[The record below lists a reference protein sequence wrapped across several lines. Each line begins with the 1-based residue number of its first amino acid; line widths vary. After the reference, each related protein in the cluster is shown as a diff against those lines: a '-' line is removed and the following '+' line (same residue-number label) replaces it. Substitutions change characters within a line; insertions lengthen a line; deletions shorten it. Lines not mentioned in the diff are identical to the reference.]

1 MQKPLNK
8 RARKRL
14 RQQRESTE
22 AAERFR
28 FGLLAAAVLRRG
40 DAFEDIGFTVAD
52 VEVIPHFDGRPEDM
66 FAWLIFSNRE
76 EAEAAKLAS
85 AQLEV
90 RARALL
96 AEGGFPAD
104 ALPSFGL
111 GYTSEPEIEQGGG
124 GFSFFR

>member
-1 MQKPLNK
+1 VQKPLNK

-14 RQQRESTE
+14 RRERESTE
-22 AAERFR
+22 GTERFR
-28 FGLLAAAVLRRG
+28 FGLLAAAVLTRG
-40 DAFEDIGFTVAD
+40 DAFEDIGFTVSD
-52 VEVIPHFDGRPEDM
+52 VEVIPHFDGGPEDM
-66 FAWLIFSNRE
+66 FAWLIFSKRE

-85 AQLEV
+85 AQLEL

-96 AEGGFPAD
+96 AEGGFPTD

-124 GFSFFR
+124 SFSYFR